1 MKDYGLEKVPTEVL
15 LRNSQMEVGKLH
27 AEIEELKYELR
38 IAKESLRP
46 EIKALQLANSA
57 LVRVIDEYVAK
68 KATLNDKALLDIY
81 KAQAMQKYLQHFASQ
96 KHVIEKRNAKIK
108 ILESE
113 KQKLFEQ
120 LVALNLKHKISED

>member
-38 IAKESLRP
+38 TTKESLRP

-120 LVALNLKHKISED
+120 LVALNLKHKISEA

>member
-1 MKDYGLEKVPTEVL
+1 
-15 LRNSQMEVGKLH
+15 
-27 AEIEELKYELR
+27 
-38 IAKESLRP
+38 
-46 EIKALQLANSA
+46 
-57 LVRVIDEYVAK
+57 
-68 KATLNDKALLDIY
+68 
-81 KAQAMQKYLQHFASQ
+81 MQKYLQHFASQ

>member
-27 AEIEELKYELR
+27 AEIEELKYELK

-46 EIKALQLANSA
+46 EIKALQLANST